1 VPWKRPPWERSS
13 RALCYR
19 LCYRQPGTRSSC
31 ASCHAHRFQSSRC
44 CLQQPHFP
52 IHSPVTT
59 SCPADASSLT
69 GYALHITE
77 LDVGVENAGDKGP
90 PSTFGRFTVIR
101 LEQAIREES
110 GASFTTRVLI
120 FCVYH
125 HDGRKHAL
133 SMTYLT
139 LTPGS
144 GFQLHVVTVEER
156 PRSMHD
162 VCTVLVNGRYPLQA
176 TSIRQS

>member
-1 VPWKRPPWERSS
+1 
-13 RALCYR
+13 
-19 LCYRQPGTRSSC
+19 
-31 ASCHAHRFQSSRC
+31 
-44 CLQQPHFP
+44 
-52 IHSPVTT
+52 VTT